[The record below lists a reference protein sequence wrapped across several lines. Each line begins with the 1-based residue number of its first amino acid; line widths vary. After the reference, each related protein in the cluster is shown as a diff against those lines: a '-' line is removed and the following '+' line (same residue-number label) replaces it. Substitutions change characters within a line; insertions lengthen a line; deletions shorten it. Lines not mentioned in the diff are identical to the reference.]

1 METIRDLPTGQ
12 PNNTTH
18 EYIHESALNHPA
30 CLPSIKK
37 LVEKY
42 PDIVCKLSA
51 HENMIKDKWPYDKTT
66 RQATAYEGNLSK
78 TQNLNESWAT
88 STFNSLK
95 KGFWTA
101 APVAAVS
108 GFTLLVANQIYS

>member
-18 EYIHESALNHPA
+18 EYIHESVLNHPA

-37 LVEKY
+37 LIEKY
-42 PDIVCKLSA
+42 PDIVCKLSD
-51 HENMIKDKWPYDKTT
+51 HETLIKDKWPYDKST
-66 RQATAYEGNLSK
+66 RQAAAYEGSLFK
-78 TQNLNESWAT
+78 AQNESWAT
-88 STFNSLK
+88 GVFNSLK
-95 KGFWTA
+95 KGFWKA

-108 GFTLLVANQIYS
+108 GFTLLIANQVYN